1 MQYLL
6 IDTHQRPLGTLIS
19 DKTFAVGDTFQNHN
33 AETYT
38 VVSLDWMK
46 RNASAQSIMV
56 IPGSAQPRAIA
67 KVD

>member
-6 IDTHQRPLGTLIS
+6 IDTHQRPLCTMIS
-19 DKTFAVGDTFQNHN
+19 DKILAVGDTLQNHN

-38 VVSLDWMK
+38 VVSLDWLK
-46 RNASAQSIMV
+46 QRAHTQSVMV
-56 IPGSAQPRAIA
+56 IPGHAQPKAVA

>member
-46 RNASAQSIMV
+46 RHSSAQSIMV
-56 IPGSAQPRAIA
+56 IPGSVHPKAVAS
-67 KVD
+67 VD